1 MAPLSSFSGEVN
13 KHKSYRK
20 TDGKNFRV
28 EILKVGTDGSE
39 GVWII
44 PEDGVV

>member
-13 KHKSYRK
+13 KHKNYRK

-28 EILKVGTDGSE
+28 EILKVGTDDGE
-39 GVWII
+39 GV
-44 PEDGVV
+44 

>member
-1 MAPLSSFSGEVN
+1 MASLSSFSREVN

-28 EILKVGTDGSE
+28 EILKVGTDGGE
-39 GVWII
+39 GIWKML
-44 PEDGVV
+44 EDGVV